1 MLIIKFIPS
10 SFSDDTISK
19 IFSDVIFRL
28 SLSNP
33 FILVLRWLT
42 KVVNFWYNFGFF
54 IFIPRNL
61 TGLKREWS
69 CFKMLPPFLFEKKS
83 WSVDTIENN
92 HSEGGTG
99 ENRRINPHL
108 NFGNFKEKNNNI
120 WKKIGSDPHQDWK
133 FSQILT

>member
-69 CFKMLPPFLFEKKS
+69 CFKMLPALLLGKKNHEEQ
-83 WSVDTIENN
+83 DTIEKHQKQN
-92 HSEGGTG
+92 
-99 ENRRINPHL
+99 IDNPFHIFFLQRAGKFKIIHVHLTSILNCHAL
-108 NFGNFKEKNNNI
+108 NFFAY
-120 WKKIGSDPHQDWK
+120 IG
-133 FSQILT
+133 